1 MEDSKKGYIMKQVF
15 GQKELHEREAICTQ
29 QQPPNCMTTCPIH
42 LDVCGICDALKNQD
56 FSKGR
61 SIIEKSTSFAHII
74 AYACEAPCE
83 AGCKLNE
90 QGQGIQIRELE
101 RACLR
106 FGTNQTRP
114 RFLLPKKSS
123 KVAILGADMFCLSAA
138 MEIGKKG
145 YPIKLVSEGDN
156 LISQLGAFHFK
167 IPEADLKADLSMFH
181 CLEAEFCFGEV
192 INLEMLTSMLEQF
205 DAICISQELFK
216 RIIPNQSIINEET
229 LETDIEKLFA
239 GLPDSS
245 VIGQLSIGKK
255 AAISIDRF
263 IQKVSIKVGREQE
276 GSYQTTLFTSLEEV
290 EQSKRIVPSGDAYTK
305 EEAILEAKRCIHC
318 ECLECVKGCAFMQHY
333 NKYPKQAIREI
344 YNNLAIVMGNHLA
357 NDMIN
362 SCSLCGQCKAICPN
376 DFDLGEVCK
385 LARQTMIKTEKM
397 PQSTYEFALLDMA
410 FSNSDKCFLA
420 KHQPDWNKSAYVF
433 FPGCQMGASAPETV
447 RKVYMDLTRRLS
459 GGVSL
464 MLGCCGAIADW
475 SGQQE
480 LFEESIQKLMLE
492 WEKLGKPKV
501 ITACP
506 SCYRVLSEASNM
518 KLVGIWEILEEIGL
532 PDNVRIRQEGGEV
545 LAIHDACGARN
556 QEAIQNSIRNLVTKM
571 GYETVEL
578 PFSGDTA
585 PCCGFGGLTSFTN
598 QEVAKRMTDLCI
610 GQSDASY
617 LTYCMNCR
625 DRFVKQ
631 GKNARHILELIYG
644 ENPQVSPDLSKRH
657 YNRMILKQT
666 LLQEVWGEEGMKQ
679 TYNFQLVI
687 EEEIRN
693 QMEERMILESDI
705 MEVLDFAR
713 KSHNIIRDTQTQ
725 LLLTNQRIGNVTFWI
740 KYKEVADNV
749 YQIYSAYSLRMTVEE
764 E

>member
-1 MEDSKKGYIMKQVF
+1 ME
-15 GQKELHEREAICTQ
+15 
-29 QQPPNCMTTCPIH
+29 
-42 LDVCGICDALKNQD
+42 
-56 FSKGR
+56 
-61 SIIEKSTSFAHII
+61 
-74 AYACEAPCE
+74 
-83 AGCKLNE
+83 
-90 QGQGIQIRELE
+90 
-101 RACLR
+101 
-106 FGTNQTRP
+106 
-114 RFLLPKKSS
+114 SS

-385 LARQTMIKTEKM
+385 LARQTMIKT
-397 PQSTYEFALLDMA
+397 
-410 FSNSDKCFLA
+410 
-420 KHQPDWNKSAYVF
+420 
-433 FPGCQMGASAPETV
+433 
-447 RKVYMDLTRRLS
+447 
-459 GGVSL
+459 
-464 MLGCCGAIADW
+464 
-475 SGQQE
+475 
-480 LFEESIQKLMLE
+480 
-492 WEKLGKPKV
+492 
-501 ITACP
+501 
-506 SCYRVLSEASNM
+506 
-518 KLVGIWEILEEIGL
+518 
-532 PDNVRIRQEGGEV
+532 
-545 LAIHDACGARN
+545 
-556 QEAIQNSIRNLVTKM
+556 
-571 GYETVEL
+571 
-578 PFSGDTA
+578 
-585 PCCGFGGLTSFTN
+585 
-598 QEVAKRMTDLCI
+598 
-610 GQSDASY
+610 
-617 LTYCMNCR
+617 
-625 DRFVKQ
+625 
-631 GKNARHILELIYG
+631 
-644 ENPQVSPDLSKRH
+644 
-657 YNRMILKQT
+657 
-666 LLQEVWGEEGMKQ
+666 
-679 TYNFQLVI
+679 
-687 EEEIRN
+687 
-693 QMEERMILESDI
+693 
-705 MEVLDFAR
+705 
-713 KSHNIIRDTQTQ
+713 
-725 LLLTNQRIGNVTFWI
+725 
-740 KYKEVADNV
+740 
-749 YQIYSAYSLRMTVEE
+749 
-764 E
+764 